1 MSKKRKKRAISK
13 ISLKSELLRVFHKSP
28 KKSFNYKQLAKIIN
42 LKKDENFKLINTAL
56 IELEQTEKII
66 EIGRGKFK
74 LKPLKETFI
83 EGKIDLTTSGNA
95 YVIVDNMDED
105 IFIHKKRIKHVVSGD
120 KVTVSLFSKF
130 KKNKPE
136 GELVE
141 VIERNTNRLVG
152 IVELSEHSAFIIIQ
166 NPKVNFDVFLP
177 KKECKNIK
185 EGQKIIVEIIDWG
198 NQTNNPSGKL
208 VEILG
213 YPGEHNVEIHS
224 ILAEYNLPHKF
235 DLLLE
240 NYAKSISSEISEE
253 EINKR
258 RDFRNTTTFT
268 IDPHDAQDFDD
279 ALSIKNIST
288 DVLEIGIHIADVSHY
303 IKEDDIIDL
312 EAKERATSVYLV
324 DRVVPMLPEILSNKL
339 CSLRPNEEKLCFSA
353 VFEIN
358 KEGKINNEWFGKTII
373 NSNHRFTYEDA
384 QQIIENNEG
393 LYNSEIISLNKIA
406 KILRKKRMKSGA
418 FSFER
423 SETKFKI
430 DKQGNPISIYLKT
443 SLDAH
448 KLIEEFMLLANRKV
462 AEYIAKQNLSFVY
475 RIHDSPDPEKLQ
487 TFNILLKKFGYHIQT
502 ENKKSIS
509 YSMNSLLKEVKGKD
523 ESNMIETLAIRTMA
537 KAVYTTENIGHY
549 GLAFNHYTHFT
560 SPIRRYPDVMVHR
573 LLFQYLNNG
582 KTNKSTSIENQC
594 KHSSEREIIASK
606 AERASIKYMQ
616 AKYMSSK
623 IGQIFDGIISGVTD
637 FGIFVEVN
645 NTACEGLIRMRDIP
659 GDFYTFKE
667 KDFCI
672 QGHNTKK
679 KYYLGNKLRVK
690 IRNVNLEKKEIDL
703 VIII

>member
-1 MSKKRKKRAISK
+1 MSKRKKKRSVNK
-13 ISLKSELLRVFHKSP
+13 GSLKSELLKVFYQSP
-28 KKSFNYKQLAKIIN
+28 NKSFNYKQLAKAIN
-42 LKKDENFKLINTAL
+42 LKREENYGLINVAL
-56 IELEQTEKII
+56 AELEQSEKLV
-66 EIGRGKFK
+66 ETGRGKFK
-74 LKPLKETFI
+74 LKIIKENFI
-83 EGKIDLTTSGNA
+83 EGIIDITTSGSG
-95 YVIVDNMDED
+95 YVVVNDMNQDV
-105 IFIHKKRIKHVVSGD
+105 FIHKKHLKNVVNGD
-120 KVTVSLFSKF
+120 KVSISLFSKF
-130 KKNKPE
+130 KKDKPE
-136 GELVE
+136 GELIE
-141 VIERNTNRLVG
+141 VIERNTIRFVG
-152 IVELSEHSAFIIIQ
+152 VVDLSEHSAFVIIQ
-166 NPKVNFDVFLP
+166 NPKVHFDIFLA

-185 EGQKIIVEIIDWG
+185 NGQKVVVEIIDWG
-198 NQTNNPSGKL
+198 NKKTSPSAKL
-208 VEILG
+208 IEILG

-224 ILAEYNLPHKF
+224 ILAEYNLPHDFNKELQ
-235 DLLLE
+235 D
-240 NYAKSISSEISEE
+240 YATSIPSKIEKE

-258 RDFRNTTTFT
+258 KDFRQTTTFT
-268 IDPHDAQDFDD
+268 IDPYDAQDFDD
-279 ALSIKNIST
+279 ALSIKNISD

-303 IKEDDIIDL
+303 IKNNDIIDL

-353 VFEIN
+353 VFQIN
-358 KEGKINNEWFGKTII
+358 KEFKIINQWFGKTII

-384 QQIIENNEG
+384 QQIIEDKKG
-393 LYNSEIISLNKIA
+393 LFYSELNALNKIA
-406 KILRKKRMKSGA
+406 KNFRNERMKTGA

-430 DKQGNPISIYLKT
+430 DEQGNPVSVYLKK

-448 KLIEEFMLLANRKV
+448 KLIEEFMLLANKKV

-509 YSMNSLLKEVKGKD
+509 SSMNSLLKEVKGKD

-573 LLFQYLNNG
+573 LMFHYLNNG
-582 KTNKSTSIENQC
+582 KDQKTKEIENQC
-594 KHSSEREIIASK
+594 KHSSEREIIAVK
-606 AERASIKYMQ
+606 AERSSIKYMQ

-623 IGQIFDGIISGVTD
+623 IGETFEGIISGVTD
-637 FGIFVEVN
+637 FGIFVEVSE
-645 NTACEGLIRMRDIP
+645 TACEGLIRMRDIP

-667 KDFCI
+667 KDYCI

-679 KYYLGNKLRVK
+679 KYYLGDKLKVK
-690 IRNVNLEKKEIDL
+690 IRNVNLERKEIDL
-703 VIII
+703 VIL

>member
-1 MSKKRKKRAISK
+1 MSKRKKKRSVNK
-13 ISLKSELLRVFHKSP
+13 GSLKSELLKVFYQSP
-28 KKSFNYKQLAKIIN
+28 KKSFNYKQLAKAIN
-42 LKKDENFKLINTAL
+42 LKREENYGLINVAL
-56 IELEQTEKII
+56 AELEQSEKLV
-66 EIGRGKFK
+66 ETGRGKFK
-74 LKPLKETFI
+74 LKIIKETFI
-83 EGKIDLTTSGNA
+83 EGIIDITTSGSG
-95 YVIVDNMDED
+95 YVVVNDMDQD
-105 IFIHKKRIKHVVSGD
+105 VFIHKKHLKNVVNGD
-120 KVTVSLFSKF
+120 KVSISLFSKF
-130 KKNKPE
+130 KKDKPE
-136 GELVE
+136 GELIE
-141 VIERNTNRLVG
+141 VIERNTIRFVG
-152 IVELSEHSAFIIIQ
+152 VVDLSEHSAFVIVQ
-166 NPKVNFDVFLP
+166 NPKVHFDIFLA

-185 EGQKIIVEIIDWG
+185 NGQKVVVEIIDWG
-198 NQTNNPSGKL
+198 NKKTSPSAKL
-208 VEILG
+208 IEILG

-224 ILAEYNLPHKF
+224 ILAEYNLPHDFNKELQ
-235 DLLLE
+235 D
-240 NYAKSISSEISEE
+240 YATSIPSKIEKE

-258 RDFRNTTTFT
+258 KDFRQTTTFT
-268 IDPHDAQDFDD
+268 IDPYDAQDFDD
-279 ALSIKNIST
+279 ALSIKNISD

-303 IKEDDIIDL
+303 IKNNDIIDL

-353 VFEIN
+353 VFQIN
-358 KEGKINNEWFGKTII
+358 KEFKIINQWFGKTII

-384 QQIIENNEG
+384 QQIIEDKKG
-393 LYNSEIISLNKIA
+393 LFYSELNALNKIA
-406 KILRKKRMKSGA
+406 KNFRNERMKTGA

-430 DKQGNPISIYLKT
+430 DEQGNPVSVYLKK

-448 KLIEEFMLLANRKV
+448 KLIEEFMLLANKKV

-509 YSMNSLLKEVKGKD
+509 SSMNSLLKEVKGKD

-573 LLFQYLNNG
+573 LMFHYLNNG
-582 KTNKSTSIENQC
+582 KDQKTKEIENQC
-594 KHSSEREIIASK
+594 KHSSEREIIAAK
-606 AERASIKYMQ
+606 AERSSIKYMQ

-623 IGQIFDGIISGVTD
+623 IGENFEGIISGVTD
-637 FGIFVEVN
+637 FGIFVEVSE
-645 NTACEGLIRMRDIP
+645 TACEGLIRMRDIP

-667 KDFCI
+667 KDYCI

-679 KYYLGNKLRVK
+679 KYYLGDKLRVK
-690 IRNVNLEKKEIDL
+690 VRNVNLERKEIDL
-703 VIII
+703 VIL

>member
-1 MSKKRKKRAISK
+1 MSKRKKKRSVNK
-13 ISLKSELLRVFHKSP
+13 RSLKSELLKVFYQSP
-28 KKSFNYKQLAKIIN
+28 NKSFNYKQLAKAIN
-42 LKKDENFKLINTAL
+42 LKREENYGVINVAL
-56 IELEQTEKII
+56 AELEQSEKLV
-66 EIGRGKFK
+66 ETGRGKFK
-74 LKPLKETFI
+74 LKIIKETFI
-83 EGKIDLTTSGNA
+83 EGIIDITTSGSG
-95 YVIVDNMDED
+95 YVVVNDMDQD
-105 IFIHKKRIKHVVSGD
+105 VFIHKKHLKNVVNGD
-120 KVTVSLFSKF
+120 KVSISLFSKF
-130 KKNKPE
+130 KKDKPE
-136 GELVE
+136 GELIE
-141 VIERNTNRLVG
+141 VIERNTIRFVG
-152 IVELSEHSAFIIIQ
+152 VVDLSEHSAFVIVQ
-166 NPKVNFDVFLP
+166 NPKVHFDIFLA

-185 EGQKIIVEIIDWG
+185 NGQKVIVEIIDWG
-198 NQTNNPSGKL
+198 NKKTSPSAKL
-208 VEILG
+208 IEILG

-224 ILAEYNLPHKF
+224 ILAEYNLPHDFNKELQ
-235 DLLLE
+235 D
-240 NYAKSISSEISEE
+240 YATSIPSKIEKE

-258 RDFRNTTTFT
+258 KDFRQTTTFT
-268 IDPHDAQDFDD
+268 IDPYDAQDFDD
-279 ALSIKNIST
+279 ALSIKNISD

-303 IKEDDIIDL
+303 IKNNDIIDL

-353 VFEIN
+353 VFQIN
-358 KEGKINNEWFGKTII
+358 KEFKIINQWFGKTII

-384 QQIIENNEG
+384 QQIIEDKKG
-393 LYNSEIISLNKIA
+393 LFYSELNALNKIA
-406 KILRKKRMKSGA
+406 KNFRNERMKTGA

-430 DKQGNPISIYLKT
+430 DEQGNPVSVYLKK

-448 KLIEEFMLLANRKV
+448 KLIEEFMLLANKKV

-509 YSMNSLLKEVKGKD
+509 SSMNSLLKEVKGKD

-573 LLFQYLNNG
+573 LMFHYLNNG
-582 KTNKSTSIENQC
+582 KDQKTKEIVNQC
-594 KHSSEREIIASK
+594 KHSSEREIIAAK
-606 AERASIKYMQ
+606 AERSSIKYMQ

-623 IGQIFDGIISGVTD
+623 IGETFEGIISGVTD
-637 FGIFVEVN
+637 FGIFVEVSE
-645 NTACEGLIRMRDIP
+645 TACEGLIRMRDIP

-667 KDFCI
+667 KDYCI

-679 KYYLGNKLRVK
+679 KYYLGDKLKVK
-690 IRNVNLEKKEIDL
+690 IRNVNLERKEIDL
-703 VIII
+703 VIL

>member
-1 MSKKRKKRAISK
+1 MSKRKKKRSVNK
-13 ISLKSELLRVFHKSP
+13 GSLKSELLKVFYQSP
-28 KKSFNYKQLAKIIN
+28 NKSFNYKQLAKAIN
-42 LKKDENFKLINTAL
+42 LKREENYGLINVAL
-56 IELEQTEKII
+56 AELEQSEKLV
-66 EIGRGKFK
+66 ETGRGKFK
-74 LKPLKETFI
+74 LKIIKETFI
-83 EGKIDLTTSGNA
+83 EGIIDITTSGSG
-95 YVIVDNMDED
+95 YVVVNDMDQD
-105 IFIHKKRIKHVVSGD
+105 VFIHKKHLKNVVNGD
-120 KVTVSLFSKF
+120 KVSISLFSKF
-130 KKNKPE
+130 KKDKPE
-136 GELVE
+136 GELIE
-141 VIERNTNRLVG
+141 VLERNTIRFVG
-152 IVELSEHSAFIIIQ
+152 VVDLSEHSAFVIVQ
-166 NPKVNFDVFLP
+166 NPKVHFDIFLA

-185 EGQKIIVEIIDWG
+185 NGQKVVVEIIDWG
-198 NQTNNPSGKL
+198 NKKTSPSAKL
-208 VEILG
+208 IEILG

-224 ILAEYNLPHKF
+224 ILAEYNLPHDFNKELQ
-235 DLLLE
+235 D
-240 NYAKSISSEISEE
+240 YATSIPSKIEKE

-258 RDFRNTTTFT
+258 KDFRQTTTFT
-268 IDPHDAQDFDD
+268 IDPYDAQDFDD
-279 ALSIKNIST
+279 ALSIKNISD

-303 IKEDDIIDL
+303 IKNNDIIDL

-353 VFEIN
+353 VFQIN
-358 KEGKINNEWFGKTII
+358 KEFKIINQWFGKTII

-384 QQIIENNEG
+384 QQIIEDKKG
-393 LYNSEIISLNKIA
+393 LFYSELNALNKIA
-406 KILRKKRMKSGA
+406 KNFRNERMKTGA

-430 DKQGNPISIYLKT
+430 DEQGNPVSVYLKK

-448 KLIEEFMLLANRKV
+448 KLIEEFMLLANKKV
-462 AEYIAKQNLSFVY
+462 AEYIAKQNLPFVY

-509 YSMNSLLKEVKGKD
+509 SSMNSLLKEVKGKD

-573 LLFQYLNNG
+573 LMFHYLNNG
-582 KTNKSTSIENQC
+582 KDQKTKEIENQC
-594 KHSSEREIIASK
+594 KHSSEREIIAAK
-606 AERASIKYMQ
+606 AERSSIKYMQ

-623 IGQIFDGIISGVTD
+623 IGETFEGIISGVTD
-637 FGIFVEVN
+637 FGIFVEVSE
-645 NTACEGLIRMRDIP
+645 TACEGLIRMRDIP

-667 KDFCI
+667 KDYCI

-679 KYYLGNKLRVK
+679 KYYLGDKLKVK
-690 IRNVNLEKKEIDL
+690 IRNVNLERKEIDL
-703 VIII
+703 VIL